1 MKRYRATPVRIDR
14 KSSRREINNF
24 VTFLRLFTL
33 HFFLPFFFSAACV
46 NFFSFFFLMTILLDF
61 FPRII
66 IIKRNNFT
74 RWSICF
80 EIFRDSSNFLEFFQI
95 QLFLQFYSNFI
106 YYINCEILEEE
117 SFQISRVFSISNL
130 LLFIISFLLLISI
143 WSTFLSLDLLYY
155 YWYNFFLIRIIFILF
170 LF

>member
-24 VTFLRLFTL
+24 VTFLWLFIL
-33 HFFLPFFFSAACV
+33 HFFSLSFSLPLALIFFL
-46 NFFSFFFLMTILLDF
+46 FFFLMMILLDSF
-61 FPRII
+61 SQII

-130 LLFIISFLLLISI
+130 LLFIIIFLLLISI
-143 WSTFLSLDLLYY
+143 WSTF
-155 YWYNFFLIRIIFILF
+155 IRFYIIIDIISF
-170 LF
+170 

>member
-24 VTFLRLFTL
+24 VTFLRLFIL
-33 HFFLPFFFSAACV
+33 HFFSLSFSLPLALIFFL
-46 NFFSFFFLMTILLDF
+46 FFFLMMILLDSF
-61 FPRII
+61 SQII

-143 WSTFLSLDLLYY
+143 WSTFLSLDFISLL
-155 YWYNFFLIRIIFILF
+155 I
-170 LF
+170 

>member
-24 VTFLRLFTL
+24 VTFLWLFIL
-33 HFFLPFFFSAACV
+33 HFFSLSFSLPLALIFFL
-46 NFFSFFFLMTILLDF
+46 FFFLMMILLDSF
-61 FPRII
+61 SQII

-143 WSTFLSLDLLYY
+143 WSTFLSLDFISLL
-155 YWYNFFLIRIIFILF
+155 I
-170 LF
+170 